1 MIVLCGLEEMSK
13 GRKSTAHSEL
23 AVLFPFGLGLL
34 GGDCSVSTDFSFFGW
49 ENGCRSV
56 TENFVAGGRSPS
68 WLRGAPPEW
77 GCEGEPLL
85 SLGSS

>member
-34 GGDCSVSTDFSFFGW
+34 GGDCSVSRDFSSFGW
-49 ENGCRSV
+49 ESGCRK
-56 TENFVAGGRSPS
+56 F
-68 WLRGAPPEW
+68 RG
-77 GCEGEPLL
+77 
-85 SLGSS
+85 